1 MLFGKSLFF
10 VSWPLVTICYI
21 YFQYLNI
28 KQVKGYQQEVKCC
41 YSENHFLILLPRVT
55 IIICYIFI
63 FIFNI

>member
-1 MLFGKSLFF
+1 MVLFGKSLFF

-41 YSENHFLILLPRVT
+41 YSENHFLILLP
-55 IIICYIFI
+55 
-63 FIFNI
+63 